1 MKTFANW
8 VMKGRMQA
16 VVVATVLAMLALL
29 VTPLGLVSAGVIS
42 LTVLRQG
49 WKEGVLVLGS
59 ALLAITGLGGLLF
72 QMPVATL
79 LIGALLWVPAAVLG
93 GVLGRTGS
101 LRLAIEVAAV
111 MAAGVVLLQYLLL
124 ADPAAFWGDA
134 LNEFLVQRV
143 DEETL
148 AASNAEQLV
157 GLIAGWMAG
166 GVAATWFLGSVVS
179 LLLARYW
186 ASLID
191 RPGGFGEEFR
201 QLRFGRWL
209 LILVPILLLA
219 GVVVTGGEPSLIGQ
233 LYVIG
238 MVVFLIQ
245 GLSVVHGLVAEFNG
259 SPAWLVGIYLLLMF
273 VAPQGATMVSLVG
286 YTDGWLDFRARARA
300 RRSGAGDK

>member
-29 VTPLGLVSAGVIS
+29 VTPLGLISAAVIS
-42 LTVLRQG
+42 VTVLRQG

-59 ALLAITGLGGLLF
+59 ALLAIAGLGGLLF

-93 GVLGRTGS
+93 GVMGRTGS
-101 LRLAIEVAAV
+101 LRLAIEAAAIV
-111 MAAGVVLLQYLLL
+111 AAGVVLLQYLLL
-124 ADPAAFWGDA
+124 PDPASFWADA

-148 AASNAEQLV
+148 AAANAEQLV
-157 GLIAGWMAG
+157 GMIAGWMAG
-166 GVAATWFLGSVVS
+166 GVAATWFLGSVLS
-179 LLLARYW
+179 LMLARYW

-191 RPGGFGEEFR
+191 RPGAFGEEFR

-209 LILVPILLLA
+209 LWLVPVLLLV
-219 GVVVTGGEPSLIGQ
+219 GILMTGGEPSLIGQ

-245 GLSVVHGLVAEFNG
+245 GLSVVHGLVAEFG
-259 SPAWLVGIYLLLMF
+259 RSPAWLVGLYLLLVF

-300 RRSGAGDK
+300 RRSGTGDN